1 VPVQCWLSSLD
12 RWQTQAAERVVLE
25 LGPGNTL
32 VLQQQVCMQLMRAV
46 RAPARCGASV
56 TWIQC
61 CACSRGP

>member
-32 VLQQQVCMQLMRAV
+32 VLQQQVCMQLTCAV
-46 RAPARCGASV
+46 PKRHPLVSE
-56 TWIQC
+56 
-61 CACSRGP
+61 PL